1 MGRTDV
7 GVSRPAGRGVLFVRR
22 TSCPSPLEAQ
32 FDTASRLRFGGPA
45 VAYGS
50 AVNEGAVNFVA
61 GDDVAGDDLAGDY
74 GAVASG
80 LAAGVNWKA
89 YRSASRIANRS
100 RTTRPANF
108 PTSAPCVQ
116 VTIRSSESPNTGGQS
131 SN

>member
-1 MGRTDV
+1 MGRANV
-7 GVSRPAGRGVLFVRR
+7 GVSRPAGRGVLLVRR
-22 TSCPSPLEAQ
+22 TSCPSRLEAE

-61 GDDVAGDDLAGDY
+61 GDDVVGDDLAGDY